1 MFFFVSI
8 FFELLTKR
16 PGLLTT
22 FPHLCCIQLLSN
34 YTLNRQDEM
43 LFHYK
48 HRENRI
54 SCRANEFHGGK
65 VLFFFFFL
73 FVCFLTLSTV
83 YLLCILV
90 NFSDE
95 FIYSIFCKHTKY

>member
-1 MFFFVSI
+1 
-8 FFELLTKR
+8 
-16 PGLLTT
+16 
-22 FPHLCCIQLLSN
+22 
-34 YTLNRQDEM
+34 M

-48 HRENRI
+48 LCENRI

-65 VLFFFFFL
+65 MLFFFVCFFVS
-73 FVCFLTLSTV
+73 FFFLTLSTV

>member
-1 MFFFVSI
+1 
-8 FFELLTKR
+8 
-16 PGLLTT
+16 
-22 FPHLCCIQLLSN
+22 
-34 YTLNRQDEM
+34 M

-48 HRENRI
+48 LCENRI

-65 VLFFFFFL
+65 MLFFFAFFL
-73 FVCFLTLSTV
+73 FVFCFVFFFTLSTV

>member
-1 MFFFVSI
+1 
-8 FFELLTKR
+8 
-16 PGLLTT
+16 
-22 FPHLCCIQLLSN
+22 
-34 YTLNRQDEM
+34 M

-48 HRENRI
+48 LCENRI

-65 VLFFFFFL
+65 MLFFFAFFFVCFL
-73 FVCFLTLSTV
+73 FRFLTLSTV